1 MAINPVFES
10 IKLNKKQAELKDQVK
25 VDSTLSILSE
35 DVKKIL
41 SATAFSVITDK
52 SVVGDKI
59 KYGGRVNFFISYV
72 NQEGKIE
79 KIESATEFI
88 SEISCADIL
97 EEDDIRI
104 TTKTEKVL
112 VDLSAGKAIASAYIG
127 VFITV
132 FSSASVSVLSGGDE
146 LIVDSKEV
154 PFVKS
159 LGKKE
164 AVMPVEEQFEL
175 GVEIEQVL
183 YHRVSATIT
192 SVGCGVGSIIVDG
205 QTLFS
210 VIALQKNSK
219 GNIIRE
225 DRAIP
230 FRMEIECEEAMPALS
245 ANALVVEKAF
255 KTDVKVEEDGGK
267 STITLNATLL
277 FIGEAFAESSA
288 VIVCD
293 AFSLD
298 EHVELKPSCF
308 PYYKVCDMRSNRE
321 EIFTRHAVEELPV
334 GTILCAVGE
343 ERAEVLTSEIV
354 AGKIKVTGTICARLY
369 FADNQE
375 GYFSALT
382 EAPFEVYLE
391 APVSEDANL
400 SIIAKA
406 EKARARI
413 VSATEVEV
421 SLEVYFNVYPCVN
434 GIINYV
440 SEVNSL
446 GKKEPDTHAISVYIP
461 TPGEDLW
468 GLSKRLN
475 VDPQTLVETNKE
487 LRFPLTGDER
497 IVIYRKK

>member
-1 MAINPVFES
+1 MAITPVFES
-10 IKLNKKQAELKDQVK
+10 IKLNKKQAEIKDQVK
-25 VDSTLSILSE
+25 VNTTLSVLSE

-41 SATAFSVITDK
+41 SATAFSVVTDK
-52 SVVGDKI
+52 SIVNGKI

-72 NQEGKIE
+72 NNEGKIE
-79 KIESATEFI
+79 KTESATEFL
-88 SEISCADIL
+88 SELALNDL
-97 EEDDIRI
+97 LDDDDIRI
-104 TTKTEKVL
+104 ITKTEKVS
-112 VDLSAGKAIASAYIG
+112 VDLSGGKAVATAYIG
-127 VFITV
+127 VFATV
-132 FSSASVSVLSGGDE
+132 FSSASVSVLSGGEE

-175 GVEIEQVL
+175 NLEIEQVL

-225 DRAIP
+225 DRTIP

-245 ANALVVEKAF
+245 ANAIVIEKAF
-255 KTDVKVEEDGGK
+255 KTDVKVEEDTGK
-267 STITLNATLL
+267 STITLYATLS
-277 FIGEAFAESSA
+277 FIGEAFMESSA

-321 EIFTRHAVEELPV
+321 EIFTRHAIEELPA
-334 GTILCAVGE
+334 GTSLCAVGE

-354 AGKIKVTGTICARLY
+354 GGKIKVTGIICARLY
-369 FADNQE
+369 FVDGE
-375 GYFSALT
+375 GLYFSTLS

-391 APVSEDANL
+391 APVSEDASL
-400 SIIAKA
+400 TVMAKA
-406 EKARARI
+406 EKARARV
-413 VSATEVEV
+413 VSNTEVEV

-468 GLSKRLN
+468 GLAKRLN
-475 VDPQTLVETNKE
+475 VQPETLVETNKD

-497 IVIYRKK
+497 IVIYRRK